1 MVTVSRQHETITMDG
16 LQNELVGDWL
26 KVVRNRGLTIRVL
39 MKKQG
44 MFVLGVRSVIHS
56 MNLLRI
62 I

>member
-1 MVTVSRQHETITMDG
+1 
-16 LQNELVGDWL
+16 
-26 KVVRNRGLTIRVL
+26 L

-62 I
+62 IWNNSCW